1 MLPAVYGSCLKLL
14 VQASEIFFFF
24 SFVLIAKDFC
34 EKSPDS
40 GSFTSYEYVLTH
52 PPSLFPVAEPEG
64 CGHLRE
70 VGVPLPQGDAR
81 SGQDPSGQGE
91 NVLYSTYLRGKTPVV
106 RKKT

>member
-1 MLPAVYGSCLKLL
+1 M
-14 VQASEIFFFF
+14 
-24 SFVLIAKDFC
+24 
-34 EKSPDS
+34 
-40 GSFTSYEYVLTH
+40 
-52 PPSLFPVAEPEG
+52 AEPEG

-91 NVLYSTYLRGKTPVV
+91 NVLYSTYLRGKIPVV